1 MLHNYHN
8 TLRPDEKVF
17 LIQKLLFVSFLR
29 VDNRDS
35 VNRSFIFSAT
45 CFHSHIPDFT
55 IFTGKNFHN
64 FTYCPISSDNIWLFH
79 SNNIIDTHVSFV
91 CISLSTRDQRW
102 EDVSLPV
109 FPEIIHYSL
118 YKLNAFSWV
127 SSLSKWSLG
136 YVRGCTSKQNVIR
149 TKVLY
154 VLSLGSVLT
163 RPIGR

>member
-17 LIQKLLFVSFLR
+17 RIQKLLFVSFLR
-29 VDNRDS
+29 VDNPDS

-64 FTYCPISSDNIWLFH
+64 FTYCPISSDNIWL
-79 SNNIIDTHVSFV
+79 SV
-91 CISLSTRDQRW
+91 CIPLSTRDQRF

-154 VLSLGSVLT
+154 VPSLGSVLT